1 MPISNPSANTSSSL
15 ILETKA
21 PTDPPSA
28 LKIQWVDIT
37 TGRMWIS
44 KAATSVS
51 DWVLIA
57 GGEGLKVGTE
67 ILDRILVANG
77 EVVTDGKN
85 VVYR

>member
-1 MPISNPSANTSSSL
+1 MPISNPSTNTSSL

-28 LKIQWVDIT
+28 LKTQWVDIT
-37 TGRMWIS
+37 TGQMWVS
-44 KAATSVS
+44 KATASPS

-57 GGEGLKVGTE
+57 KGIKVGTE

-85 VVYR
+85 VVYK

>member
-37 TGRMWIS
+37 TGQMWVS
-44 KAATSVS
+44 KATASLS

-57 GGEGLKVGTE
+57 KGIKVGTE

-77 EVVTDGKN
+77 DVVTDGKN

>member
-28 LKIQWVDIT
+28 SKIQWVDIT
-37 TGRMWIS
+37 TGQMWVS
-44 KAATSVS
+44 KATASLS

-57 GGEGLKVGTE
+57 EAIKVGNG
-67 ILDRILVANG
+67 ILDRIIVANG
-77 EVVTDGKN
+77 EVLTDGKN